1 MLKRQLDMDIS
12 RILIGLGLA
21 LVAVGLLWPIL
32 SRFGLG
38 RLPGDIVIEREG
50 LRLYIPITT
59 SLLVSAVLS
68 LLLLFWLFR
77 R

>member
-1 MLKRQLDMDIS
+1 MFKSQLDMDIS

-32 SRFGLG
+32 SRFGFG
-38 RLPGDIVIEREG
+38 RLPGDIVIERESF
-50 LRLYIPITT
+50 RLYIPIAT
-59 SLLVSAVLS
+59 SLVISAAVS
-68 LLLLFWLFR
+68 LLFWLFR

>member
-32 SRFGLG
+32 MRFGFG

-50 LRLYIPITT
+50 LRLYIPIAT
-59 SLLVSAVLS
+59 SLLISAVLS
-68 LLLLFWLFR
+68 LLFWLFR